1 MVVLQLDLLP
11 NGIGF
16 RWLVF
21 LRLPIRRALI
31 RAIVVGGLL
40 LSLFRRD
47 TNGSFQS
54 VAISQAVL
62 N

>member
-1 MVVLQLDLLP
+1 
-11 NGIGF
+11 
-16 RWLVF
+16 
-21 LRLPIRRALI
+21 
-31 RAIVVGGLL
+31 L